1 MTTKIVTAYNT
12 GILAS
17 VTGRCNQRLQFSIS
31 SGFVGRNSISLL
43 VFIVCCIFVWQGGFF
58 HKLSLED
65 NLWISSVHESTRHI
79 FRQPLELKIPAIL
92 KTIIPYFFA
101 VIFLLFVN
109 NLNAQ
114 TDFKKYL
121 NDSIKFETVYAR
133 NDEDARISASE
144 LVLKTN
150 LGENIKDSFFKQS
163 NKEILSYLKDSAT
176 CWATNLLLYEKF
188 KDLPLHYLN
197 DIKNRQDWEA
207 DLKPFD
213 IANWTKQL
221 KKRRSK

>member
-1 MTTKIVTAYNT
+1 MKIIITY
-12 GILAS
+12 
-17 VTGRCNQRLQFSIS
+17 
-31 SGFVGRNSISLL
+31 
-43 VFIVCCIFVWQGGFF
+43 FIV
-58 HKLSLED
+58 S
-65 NLWISSVHESTRHI
+65 
-79 FRQPLELKIPAIL
+79 
-92 KTIIPYFFA
+92 
-101 VIFLLFVN
+101 IFLLFAN

-133 NDEDARISASE
+133 IDEDARISFSE

-150 LGENIKDSFFKQS
+150 LEEKIKDSFFKQS
-163 NKEILSYLKDSAT
+163 NKEILSYLNDSAT

-188 KDLPLHYLN
+188 KDYPGHYLTE
-197 DIKNRQDWEA
+197 IKNRQDWEG

-221 KKRRSK
+221 KKRRRK

>member
-1 MTTKIVTAYNT
+1 M
-12 GILAS
+12 
-17 VTGRCNQRLQFSIS
+17 
-31 SGFVGRNSISLL
+31 
-43 VFIVCCIFVWQGGFF
+43 
-58 HKLSLED
+58 
-65 NLWISSVHESTRHI
+65 
-79 FRQPLELKIPAIL
+79 
-92 KTIIPYFFA
+92 KTLIPYFILF
-101 VIFLLFVN
+101 IFLLFVY

-133 NDEDARISASE
+133 IDEDAKISFSE

-150 LGENIKDSFFKQS
+150 IDEKIKYSFFKQS

-188 KDLPLHYLN
+188 KDIPLHYLS

-221 KKRRSK
+221 KRRRRK